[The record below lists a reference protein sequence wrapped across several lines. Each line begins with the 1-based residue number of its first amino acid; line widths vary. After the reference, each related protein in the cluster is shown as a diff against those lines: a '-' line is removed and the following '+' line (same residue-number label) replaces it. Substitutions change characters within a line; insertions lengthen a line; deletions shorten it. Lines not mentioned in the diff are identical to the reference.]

1 MPLRSRRRHKKPA
14 ALQNT
19 DTHPPAKSPLEVL
32 PVEILLKIFL
42 ESQNPS
48 VVLIS
53 KTIYSLIG
61 HKPSDWLLLEF
72 FSYGRKGIV
81 TLYLLLTSRPSYLR
95 WSRSS
100 SRNQGVYTLGVYQ
113 VDKSV
118 RSSRPVRF
126 TSGAMEV

>member
-1 MPLRSRRRHKKPA
+1 MPLRSRRRNKRPA
-14 ALQNT
+14 APKGT
-19 DTHPPAKSPLEVL
+19 GTHPPAQSPLEVL

-48 VVLIS
+48 FVLIS

-61 HKPSDWLLLEF
+61 HKPSDWLLLDF

-81 TLYLLLTSRPSYLR
+81 ILFWLLMSRPSYSP
-95 WSRSS
+95 WSVS
-100 SRNQGVYTLGVYQ
+100 SRRGQGVYSLGIYE

-118 RSSRPVRF
+118 RSP
-126 TSGAMEV
+126 